1 MILWACS
8 CLWTGMDWL
17 IFFLLLFG
25 GHGNLELCENKLR
38 FGHLPVSRLNATLTP
53 VARVAERVH
62 CLCIYSNLLW
72 FQRLKCINSHWN
84 WIWLWILVVWPP
96 VVERLLLLL
105 IHHDW
110 SHNITQQN
118 KTKQNNKKN
127 SLFWCLLGNNSPLFP
142 VFLYFVNGMFAR
154 HLDGIGGFYQIEWRL
169 LCISY
174 LLSSIYI
181 YSPLAFCLLSNW
193 SELNSCSVNL
203 WTHRIWCVSFNDIQ
217 PNGK

>member
-8 CLWTGMDWL
+8 CLCTGMDWMDWL

-38 FGHLPVSRLNATLTP
+38 FGHLPVSRLNATLTL

-105 IHHDW
+105 LIHHDW

-127 SLFWCLLGNNSPLFP
+127 SLFWCLLGNNSPSVSCFFIFCKWYVCTASRWDWWILSNWMAFA
-142 VFLYFVNGMFAR
+142 LYFVSSIFYL
-154 HLDGIGGFYQIEWRL
+154 HLFPSRL
-169 LCISY
+169 L
-174 LLSSIYI
+174 
-181 YSPLAFCLLSNW
+181 P
-193 SELNSCSVNL
+193 SV
-203 WTHRIWCVSFNDIQ
+203 
-217 PNGK
+217 